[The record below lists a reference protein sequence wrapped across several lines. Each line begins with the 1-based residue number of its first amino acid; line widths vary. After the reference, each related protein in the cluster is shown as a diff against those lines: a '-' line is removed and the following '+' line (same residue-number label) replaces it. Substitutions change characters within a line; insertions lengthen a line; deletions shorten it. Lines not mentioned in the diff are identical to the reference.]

1 MALMPITRF
10 WALALWPLAASVC
23 CVAAQEVDKGRKEYL
38 QSCAEC
44 HGEDGSGRGVTSQF
58 KMKPGDLRTLARKNR
73 GVYSPEAVYQMIDG
87 RNPSS
92 RHARSEMPVWGC
104 RQDAPAATADA
115 ATKKKGR
122 LREIWRAMKEDRQI
136 KKSKKRRKH
145 KTKRVKGERP
155 DAFLDLPCDTETAIK
170 DRIQS
175 VVDYLQTIQ
184 IK

>member
-1 MALMPITRF
+1 MPISKL
-10 WALALWPLAASVC
+10 WALALWLLAASVC
-23 CVAAQEVDKGRKEYL
+23 SAAAQEVDKGRKEYL
-38 QSCAEC
+38 RSCAEC
-44 HGEDGSGRGVTSQF
+44 HGEDGSGRGAASQF

-73 GVYSPEAVYQMIDG
+73 AVYSPEAVYQMIDG

-104 RQDAPAATADA
+104 RRDAASGTADA

-136 KKSKKRRKH
+136 KKSKKKRKN
-145 KTKRVKGERP
+145 KTSRVKGERP
-155 DAFLDLPCDTETAIK
+155 DAFLDLPCDSEAAIK

-175 VVDYLQTIQ
+175 VVDYLRTIQ
-184 IK
+184 VK